1 MLPRLLGLSSTRPAS
16 WGTAVF
22 GAQQQRPRFI
32 RHQAFD
38 DAFDAD
44 ELSEARQWRQSF
56 QASSIPKGQTVFS
69 RSSGPGG
76 QHVNKTETK
85 AITSWPVAQLQGILP
100 KILHSGLRD
109 SRYYAER
116 NDCISLQAQTSR
128 SRTANAE
135 ENHQKLFHEIQRL
148 YDERVPSETS
158 PEKRQK
164 YAQLKKSSTETRL
177 RAKKMQS
184 SKKSTRRSGGQE

>member
-1 MLPRLLGLSSTRPAS
+1 MKSSVNVAGQPQPRS
-16 WGTAVF
+16 
-22 GAQQQRPRFI
+22 I

-44 ELSEARQWRQSF
+44 ELDEARRWRQSF
-56 QASSIPKGQTVFS
+56 QPSSIPKGQTVFS

-85 AITSWPVAQLQGILP
+85 AITSWPVSQLMSILP
-100 KILHSGLRD
+100 KMLHTGLRE

-128 SRTANAE
+128 SRTANAD
-135 ENHQKLFHEIQRL
+135 ENHQKLFEEIQRL
-148 YDERVPSETS
+148 YEERVPSETS

-164 YAQLKKSSTETRL
+164 YAQLKKSSTEARL
-177 RAKKMQS
+177 KGKKLQS
-184 SKKSTRRSGGQE
+184 SKKSTRRSGGYE

>member
-1 MLPRLLGLSSTRPAS
+1 MLQRLLGLPLSRPLG
-16 WGTAVF
+16 WRITAF
-22 GAQQQRPRFI
+22 GSQPWARSI

-44 ELSEARQWRQSF
+44 ELSEARKWRQSF
-56 QASSIPKGQTVFS
+56 HASSIPRGQTIFS

-85 AITSWPVAQLQGILP
+85 AITSWPVSQLMAILP
-100 KILHSGLRD
+100 KMLHSGLRA
-109 SRYYAER
+109 SKYYAER

-135 ENHQKLFHEIQRL
+135 ENHQKLFEEIQRL
-148 YDERVPSETS
+148 YDEKVPSETS

-164 YAQLKKSSTETRL
+164 YAQLKKSSTEARL
-177 RAKKMQS
+177 KAKKMQS
-184 SKKSTRRSGGQE
+184 SKKSSRRSGGHE